1 MEAHFTFS
9 GIAEFVNRAKKL
21 SKAAE
26 GDKICAVM
34 KLFEYEF
41 MRNAFFAVLMVTPL
55 FGLLSTMV
63 VSNRMAFFSDS
74 LGHGAFT
81 GIAIGALL
89 GVGSEIFGLL
99 GFSIGFALLIT
110 YIKNKS
116 HAGADTVIGVFSS
129 TAIALGLMLMSA
141 GGQFNKFS
149 RFLIGDLLSITKSD
163 LFGLLAVFLIVFVSW
178 AILFNRLL
186 IISVNQTLARS
197 RGIKTQ
203 LIESIFAVL
212 LAIIVALSIQWVG
225 ILIINALLV
234 LPAASARNMTNSV
247 KSYHVLSVLIALS
260 SGLAGLFLS
269 YELNSA
275 AGATIVVI
283 SAVIYFVTLILKP
296 KFIK

>member
-1 MEAHFTFS
+1 M
-9 GIAEFVNRAKKL
+9 L
-21 SKAAE
+21 
-26 GDKICAVM
+26 
-34 KLFEYEF
+34 EYEF
-41 MRNAFFAVLMVTPL
+41 MRNALIAVLLVTPL

-81 GIAIGALL
+81 GIAIGAML
-89 GVGSEIFGLL
+89 GIGSEIFGLL
-99 GFSIGFALLIT
+99 AFSIVFALLIT
-110 YIKNKS
+110 YIKNKT

-129 TAIALGLMLMSA
+129 TAIALGLMIMSA

-149 RFLIGDLLSITKSD
+149 RFLRGDLLSITKSD
-163 LFGLLAVFLIVFVSW
+163 LVSLTAVFLIVLISW

-203 LIESIFAVL
+203 VIESIFAIL
-212 LAIIVALSIQWVG
+212 LAVVVALSIQWVG

-234 LPAASARNMTNSV
+234 LPAAAARNVTNSV
-247 KSYHVLSVLIALS
+247 KSYHVLSVIIALS

-269 YELNSA
+269 YELNA
-275 AGATIVVI
+275 ASGATIVTCA
-283 SAVIYFVTLILKP
+283 AVVYFVTLILKP

>member
-1 MEAHFTFS
+1 M
-9 GIAEFVNRAKKL
+9 I
-21 SKAAE
+21 
-26 GDKICAVM
+26 I
-34 KLFEYEF
+34 LFEYEF
-41 MRNAFFAVLMVTPL
+41 MRNALIAVLLVTPL

-81 GIAIGALL
+81 GIALGALI

-99 GFSIGFALLIT
+99 GFSTGFALLIT

-129 TAIALGLMLMSA
+129 TAIALGLMIMSA

-149 RFLIGDLLSITKSD
+149 RFLIGDLLSISRTD
-163 LFGLLAVFLIVFVSW
+163 LISLAAIFLIVVVSW

-186 IISVNQTLARS
+186 ILSVNQTLARS

-203 LIESIFAVL
+203 LVESIFAVL
-212 LAIIVALSIQWVG
+212 LAIVVALSIQWVG

-234 LPAASARNMTNSV
+234 LPAAAARNVTNSV

-260 SGLAGLFLS
+260 SGLTGLFLA
-269 YELNSA
+269 YEINSA
-275 AGATIVVI
+275 AGATIVVC
-283 SAVIYFVTLILKP
+283 AATIYFVTLILKP

>member
-1 MEAHFTFS
+1 M
-9 GIAEFVNRAKKL
+9 IN
-21 SKAAE
+21 
-26 GDKICAVM
+26 
-34 KLFEYEF
+34 LFEYEF
-41 MRNAFFAVLMVTPL
+41 MRNALIAVLLVTPL

-81 GIAIGALL
+81 GIAIGALI
-89 GVGSEIFGLL
+89 GVGSEMVGLL
-99 GFSIGFALLIT
+99 GFSIIFALLIT

-129 TAIALGLMLMSA
+129 TAIALGLMIMSA

-163 LFGLLAVFLIVFVSW
+163 LTGLLIVFLIVLVSW

-203 LIESIFAVL
+203 AIESIFAVL
-212 LAIIVALSIQWVG
+212 LAIVVALSIQWVG

-234 LPAASARNMTNSV
+234 LPGAAARNVTNSV
-247 KSYHVLSVLIALS
+247 KSYHALSVLIALT
-260 SGLAGLFLS
+260 SGLVGLFLA
-269 YELNSA
+269 YEINSA
-275 AGATIVVI
+275 AGATIVVFAAI
-283 SAVIYFVTLILKP
+283 IYFVTLILKP
-296 KFIK
+296 RFIK

>member
-1 MEAHFTFS
+1 M
-9 GIAEFVNRAKKL
+9 I
-21 SKAAE
+21 
-26 GDKICAVM
+26 

-41 MRNAFFAVLMVTPL
+41 MRNALMAVLLVTPL

-89 GVGSEIFGLL
+89 GVGSEIIGLL
-99 GFSIGFALLIT
+99 AFSIIFALLIT

-129 TAIALGLMLMSA
+129 TAIALGLMLMSS
-141 GGQFNKFS
+141 GGNFNKFS
-149 RFLIGDLLSITKSD
+149 RFLIGDLLSITKND
-163 LFGLLAVFLIVFVSW
+163 LIWLAAIFIIIFVSW

-234 LPAASARNMTNSV
+234 LPAAAARNVTNSV
-247 KSYHVLSVLIALS
+247 KSYHLLSVIIALS
-260 SGLAGLFLS
+260 SGLVGLFAS

-275 AGATIVVI
+275 AGATIVVCAAI
-283 SAVIYFVTLILKP
+283 IYFVTLILKP